1 MTLPNPFPIGLAF
14 NGGPS
19 APRDGSDIRAHA
31 VAGAGTAEAWRP
43 WLDAIRQADE
53 AGLDFATFEDLWA
66 RRGSPGQ
73 SPLDATLLLARIG
86 PATRRIGLLPAVVV
100 STTEPFH
107 VSTAIA
113 TLDYVT
119 RGRAGLVP
127 VVPAQADVDA
137 AVAHAGPDS
146 YGLPLSRDGLYQD
159 AAGAVDGVRRLWDS
173 WEDGAIIR
181 DVATGRFVDRDKLH
195 YVDVKTPT
203 LSIRGPSIVPR
214 PPQGQ
219 PPVAV
224 TWREDGDLAWAA
236 RHADILFVPEPADSA
251 AWAAQRQALDGA
263 QQQAGRHLAP
273 LRYIVDVPVSFDD
286 AADAAA
292 PRAGREDAPHTAQA
306 LARRILAWRDAG
318 FAGVRLHPRD
328 LRRDVAVVTD
338 VLLPLLQDA
347 GLAAAAD
354 IDASFP
360 PISLRGRLGL
370 AAATNRYATAGQGAR

>member
-14 NGGPS
+14 NGRPS

-31 VAGAGTAEAWRP
+31 VAGADTAEAWRP
-43 WLDAIRQADE
+43 WLDAIKQADE
-53 AGLDFATFEDLWA
+53 AGLDFATFDDLWA
-66 RRGSPGQ
+66 RSGSPGQ

-137 AVAHAGPDS
+137 AVTHAGAGI
-146 YGLPLSRDGLYQD
+146 YALPGTRDGLYQD

-173 WEDGAIIR
+173 WEDDAIIR

-236 RHADILFVPEPADSA
+236 RHADILFVPAPPDPA
-251 AWAAQRQALDGA
+251 AWAVQRQTLDAAQRQA
-263 QQQAGRHLAP
+263 GRGLAP
-273 LRYIVDVPVSFDD
+273 LRYFVDVPVAFDD
-286 AADAAA
+286 AART
-292 PRAGREDAPHTAQA
+292 PQA
-306 LARRILAWRDAG
+306 LIERIQSWREAG
-318 FAGVRLHPRD
+318 FAGVRLHLRDVPRD
-328 LRRDVAVVTD
+328 LRVVTES
-338 VLLPLLQDA
+338 LLPLLRDA
-347 GLAAAAD
+347 GLAAALDA
-354 IDASFP
+354 DASAP